1 MQTIGSSAGTGVL
14 EYGPTEILPPV
25 RAVSTVL
32 RVSAD
37 RATCSRPNTRGK
49 PRLLDEGRRNP
60 LRDGLDQ
67 VVAARGELDAGG
79 HPSLSARRYRSRSPT
94 NPRAEPEVRIQFPP
108 VGSLRTIGSA
118 GDFSWGASSAAC
130 RRPRQT
136 SRRAATQ
143 YRPAAGQREWP
154 ALATVVTWSGLWAV
168 SLHGIPRSG
177 RIS

>member
-94 NPRAEPEVRIQFPP
+94 NPRAEPGVRIRLPP
-108 VGSLRTIGSA
+108 ADSPSL
-118 GDFSWGASSAAC
+118 
-130 RRPRQT
+130 
-136 SRRAATQ
+136 
-143 YRPAAGQREWP
+143 
-154 ALATVVTWSGLWAV
+154 SGFRFRFRK
-168 SLHGIPRSG
+168 SPGF
-177 RIS
+177 